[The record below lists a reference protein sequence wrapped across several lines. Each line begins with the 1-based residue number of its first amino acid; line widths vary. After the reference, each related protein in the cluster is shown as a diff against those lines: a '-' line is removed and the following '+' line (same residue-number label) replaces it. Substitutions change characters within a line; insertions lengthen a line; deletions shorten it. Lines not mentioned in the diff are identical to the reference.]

1 MCKDNDSDLDKSM
14 SFYKKHG
21 TAKLFAVFSPRKKLK
36 KSLNAMLHIKLCS
49 NIMNV
54 FLNAHDYASNLTR
67 QTVKNISKSVLKIK
81 CIITNISMRT
91 CCVETL

>member
-1 MCKDNDSDLDKSM
+1 
-14 SFYKKHG
+14 
-21 TAKLFAVFSPRKKLK
+21 
-36 KSLNAMLHIKLCS
+36 
-49 NIMNV
+49 MNV

-91 CCVETL
+91 CCVETLWASDKKRITFMQVRDAANTDRIQINPKKAKLI